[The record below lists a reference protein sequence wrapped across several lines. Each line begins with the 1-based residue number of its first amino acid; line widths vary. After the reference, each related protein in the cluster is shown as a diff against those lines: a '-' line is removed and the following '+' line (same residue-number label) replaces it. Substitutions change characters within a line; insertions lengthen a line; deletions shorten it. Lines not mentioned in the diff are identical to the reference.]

1 LRRDLHDG
9 LGPAL
14 SGLSLKLEAARRLLA
29 RSPEQADA
37 HLSAL
42 EGEVR
47 ESVREVRRLVH
58 DLRPPKLDD
67 LGLHGA
73 LEDLLADVQTVGLTV
88 RCEVSGD
95 APPLSAAAEV
105 AVYRIA
111 QEAVTNVLR
120 HAQARLVGLRLQA
133 TADSLVLEIEDDG
146 VGLPEVRVPG
156 VGSRSM
162 RERAE
167 ALSGT
172 LEWIR
177 RERGGTLVRA
187 TLPI

>member
-1 LRRDLHDG
+1 M
-9 LGPAL
+9 
-14 SGLSLKLEAARRLLA
+14 
-29 RSPEQADA
+29 
-37 HLSAL
+37 
-42 EGEVR
+42 
-47 ESVREVRRLVH
+47 
-58 DLRPPKLDD
+58 
-67 LGLHGA
+67 
-73 LEDLLADVQTVGLTV
+73 
-88 RCEVSGD
+88 
-95 APPLSAAAEV
+95 
-105 AVYRIA
+105 YRIA

-177 RERGGTLVRA
+177 RERGVRW
-187 TLPI
+187 